1 MSPIINTVTT
11 TTTLSSADL
20 MKLIIFRFSISLMLS
35 QTENISVIL
44 ISMKGQ
50 NNTMIQREPP
60 AIEFI
65 TPVIVTTKTRKIC
78 ANTDTEP

>member
-20 MKLIIFRFSISLMLS
+20 MKLIIFRFSVSLMLS
-35 QTENISVIL
+35 QIENISVIL

-50 NNTMIQREPP
+50 NNTMI
-60 AIEFI
+60 
-65 TPVIVTTKTRKIC
+65 
-78 ANTDTEP
+78 

>member
-20 MKLIIFRFSISLMLS
+20 MKLIIFLFSISLMLS
-35 QTENISVIL
+35 QIENISVIL

-50 NNTMIQREPP
+50 NSTMI
-60 AIEFI
+60 
-65 TPVIVTTKTRKIC
+65 
-78 ANTDTEP
+78 

>member
-20 MKLIIFRFSISLMLS
+20 MKLIIFRFSVSLKLSLS
-35 QTENISVIL
+35 QIENISVIL

-50 NNTMIQREPP
+50 NNTMI
-60 AIEFI
+60 
-65 TPVIVTTKTRKIC
+65 
-78 ANTDTEP
+78 